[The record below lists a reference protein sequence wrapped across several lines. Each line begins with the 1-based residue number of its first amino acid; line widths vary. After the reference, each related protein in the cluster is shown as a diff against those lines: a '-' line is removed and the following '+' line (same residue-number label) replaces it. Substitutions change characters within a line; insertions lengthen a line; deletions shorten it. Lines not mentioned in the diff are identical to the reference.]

1 MLYGANQSMEPP
13 PAQRPNLDRKPL
25 FNASEGRDYAQDA
38 PLRLSVD
45 RQMTS
50 RSKKSEERMFP
61 APGIVSVM
69 CLLLERNFVRDK
81 K

>member
-50 RSKKSEERMFP
+50 RSKKSEERNANENKVSIEFNIPPIKSP
-61 APGIVSVM
+61 A
-69 CLLLERNFVRDK
+69 
-81 K
+81 